1 MGLFI
6 EVSDVEKGCKVII
19 NLDTVME
26 VAPLKSGGCE
36 IAFPDAA
43 AVSGKR
49 IMKVEDS
56 YSQFKQFALE
66 TVSVDDIAKK
76 VKSLKSKAPIE
87 IPTL

>member
-6 EVSDVEKGCKVII
+6 EVNDVEKGCKVII

-26 VAPLKSGGCE
+26 IAPLKTGGCE
-36 IAFPDAA
+36 VAFPDAA
-43 AVSGKR
+43 AVGGKR
-49 IMKVEDS
+49 IMKVSDD

-66 TVSVDDIAKK
+66 TVSAEDIAKK
-76 VKSLKSKAPIE
+76 VKALKAKTPIE